1 MQKVIL
7 FTGLLLFSFIASAQT
22 TDVGLGVS
30 SLGGH
35 IVFTNRMNDQLSL
48 RLQLNGYSG
57 SYEFKENG
65 ITYDGDLKL
74 GTVGATMDWHPWE
87 NDFFFSVGA
96 FYNGN
101 ELDAKAKSRN
111 GVITINGTAYTTD
124 QIGNL
129 ESEMKFGDA
138 SPYLG
143 VGFMGQIG
151 RSDFYYGV
159 DLGVLY
165 QGEPDIS
172 LSTTSGSNIAGLSE
186 NLAAEQKRV
195 EDELS
200 NFRWYPVL
208 TLAIHYAF

>member
-7 FTGLLLFSFIASAQT
+7 LTGLLLLSFFSSAQT
-22 TDVGLGVS
+22 TEAGLGVS
-30 SLGGH
+30 SLGAH
-35 IVFTNRMNDQLSL
+35 IVFTNQMNDQFGL

-65 ITYDGDLKL
+65 LTYEGDLKL
-74 GTVGATMDWHPWE
+74 GTVGVTMDWHPWE
-87 NDFFFSVGA
+87 NDFFVAMGA

-101 ELDAKAKSRN
+101 QLDARAKSQN

-129 ESEMKFGDA
+129 ESEMKFGDV

-143 VGFMGQIG
+143 AGFMGKIG
-151 RSDFYYGV
+151 QSDFYYGV

-172 LSTTSGSNIAGLSE
+172 LKTSSGSSITGLSE

-200 NFRWYPVL
+200 SFRWYPVL
-208 TLAIHYAF
+208 TLSLHYSF